1 LRQIKGTGSLERSLQ
16 KDKSITPAEPIMF
29 RRTLIATAT
38 LAALSFAASA
48 ADNATLVAAKAAKAP
63 NPTVGAADP
72 AWKKA
77 KPLAVDLVGGAN
89 FKDGATKAVLKAVY
103 TADSIYI
110 LLQYDDPN
118 ESVRRSP
125 YQKQADGTW
134 KKVKDP
140 EDKGGDNNLYY
151 EDKVGVIWNIN
162 DSIKGFNENGCAV
175 ACHTGE
181 GKPYGNKYTESA
193 GEIGDMWHLKSIRT
207 GYIGQLD
214 DGYVDNTR
222 ADKEKS
228 PNAGRKTDPKTAGG
242 YADVKLVDGK
252 PEFMDKSGA
261 PAREPAAVKVASA
274 KKGAPAVFGTTYYL
288 REENKVAFDDAKFK
302 AGDEVASIAV
312 APFVGD
318 RGDVSANIAWNKGK
332 WTVVLTRKLTTGS
345 KFDVQFADLKAAYP
359 FGLAAFDNAQVRHAY
374 NVGVLNL
381 KFAQ

>member
-1 LRQIKGTGSLERSLQ
+1 
-16 KDKSITPAEPIMF
+16 MF

-38 LAALSFAASA
+38 LAALSFASSA
-48 ADNATLVAAKAAKAP
+48 ADNAVLVAAKVASAP
-63 NPTVGAADP
+63 KPTAGAADA

-77 KPLAVDLVGGAN
+77 KPLAVELVGGAN
-89 FKDGATKAVLKAVY
+89 FKDGGTKAVMKAVY

-110 LLQYDDPN
+110 LLQYDDPT

-134 KKVKDP
+134 KKLKDP
-140 EDKGGDNNLYY
+140 EDKGGDNTLYY
-151 EDKVGVIWNIN
+151 EDKVGVLWNIN

-181 GKPYGNKYTESA
+181 GKPYGNKYTVSA
-193 GEIGDMWHLKSIRT
+193 GEIGDLWHLKSIRT

-214 DGYVDNTR
+214 DGYLDDTR

-242 YADVKLVDGK
+242 YTDVKLIDGK

-261 PAREPAAVKVASA
+261 PARVPAPVKVASA

-318 RGDVSANIAWNKGK
+318 RGDVSANITWNKGK
-332 WTVVLTRKLTTGS
+332 WTVVLARKLTTGS
-345 KFDVQFADLKAAYP
+345 KYDVQFADLKAAYP

-374 NVGVLNL
+374 SVGVLNL

>member
-1 LRQIKGTGSLERSLQ
+1 MPRK
-16 KDKSITPAEPIMF
+16 
-29 RRTLIATAT
+29 TLIALAT
-38 LAALSFAASA
+38 LAALSASTA
-48 ADNATLVAAKAAKAP
+48 YASDTLLAAKAAKAP
-63 NPTVGAADP
+63 SPAAGAADP

-77 KPLAVDLVGGAN
+77 KPLTVELVGGAN
-89 FKDGATKAVLKAVY
+89 FKDGGTKAVMKAVY
-103 TADSIYI
+103 TADSLYI
-110 LLQYDDPN
+110 LLQYDDPT

-134 KKVKDP
+134 KKLKDP
-140 EDKGGDNNLYY
+140 EDKGGDNTLYY
-151 EDKVGVIWNIN
+151 EDKVGVLWNIN
-162 DSIKGFNENGCAV
+162 DSIKGFNEQGCAV

-181 GKPYGNKYTESA
+181 GKPYGNKYTVSE
-193 GEIGDMWHLKSIRT
+193 GEIGDLWHLKSIRT

-214 DGYVDNTR
+214 DGYLDHTR

-242 YADVKLVDGK
+242 YTDVKLVDGK

-261 PAREPAAVKVASA
+261 PAREPAAIRVASA
-274 KKGAPAVFGTTYYL
+274 KKAVPSVFGTTYYL

-318 RGDVSANIAWNKGK
+318 RGDVSANIGWNKGK
-332 WTVVLTRKLTTGS
+332 WTVVLSRKLTTGS
-345 KFDVQFADLKAAYP
+345 KYDVQFADLKAAYP

-374 NVGVLNL
+374 SVGVLNL
-381 KFAQ
+381 QFAQ